1 MCSGKKDH
9 KTKKKVKIQKRL
21 LLDTLKNLHQKYI
34 RSHNIKLSYSSFCR
48 LRPFWVV
55 EPTLSDRNTCA
66 CIKHANMER
75 LVKKLY
81 QLKILDIKTPSEI
94 CKSLCCNIQFKE
106 CMYRKCRVCKDREL
120 NIMRTTDQQ
129 EERISVFQ
137 WKSRMEERMLK
148 GKVKKIR
155 LTEKQK
161 VEGSIQDI
169 LKLLKNLLPSF
180 LQHVFNMHY
189 QYLEMKQLQN
199 NLPHNAMIIRID

>member
-1 MCSGKKDH
+1 MLEKAQPFLSYREHRKSINCKDLHCERKKKVNSISTEIASSVRYFLEQDENSQMCSGKKDH
-9 KTKKKVKIQKRL
+9 KTKNKVKIQKRL

-81 QLKILDIKTPSEI
+81 QLKILDIKTPREI

-137 WKSRMEERMLK
+137 
-148 GKVKKIR
+148 
-155 LTEKQK
+155 
-161 VEGSIQDI
+161 
-169 LKLLKNLLPSF
+169 
-180 LQHVFNMHY
+180 
-189 QYLEMKQLQN
+189 
-199 NLPHNAMIIRID
+199 